1 MHSVDLGMHRAKGVI
16 KMELSEVQQYLIDNK
31 DNADVSS
38 YVSGLNP
45 ITTDRAN
52 EYLNTEDGKRLLQ
65 PKLDGN
71 FNKGLET
78 WKVNNLEKI
87 YSERFNKE
95 NTTADPRDVEL
106 NKMKTMLEQMQKDGT
121 RKDLTSKSQ
130 KIAIE
135 KKLPLDLV
143 DFFIGENEEVT
154 VKNLD
159 KLEAIF
165 ASHVETLVTER
176 LKGGSYTPPK
186 GSGNSGGK
194 NPFSKETFNL
204 TEQGKMFKENP
215 ELAKTLMAASNK

>member
-1 MHSVDLGMHRAKGVI
+1 
-16 KMELSEVQQYLIDNK
+16 MELSEVQEYLTTNK
-31 DNADVSS
+31 DSESVKTYLDSFKVQPSLEVFKNK
-38 YVSGLNP
+38 LNDSDFKSFMDSEKDKHL
-45 ITTDRAN
+45 T
-52 EYLNTEDGKRLLQ
+52 
-65 PKLDGN
+65 
-71 FNKGLET
+71 KGIET
-78 WKVNNLEKI
+78 FKTNNLDRI
-87 YSERFNKE
+87 YTERFNVE
-95 NTTADPRDVEL
+95 NPTADPKEIAN
-106 NKMKTMLEQMQKDGT
+106 NKKMADFEAKIANMEKEGI

-143 DFFIGENEEVT
+143 DFFIGENEEMT

-186 GSGNSGGK
+186 GNGNIGGK
-194 NPFSKETFNL
+194 NPFAKETFNL

>member
-1 MHSVDLGMHRAKGVI
+1 
-16 KMELSEVQQYLIDNK
+16 MELSEVQQYLIDNK
-31 DNADVSS
+31 DNSDVSS

-95 NTTADPRDVEL
+95 NPTADPRDVEL
-106 NKMKTMLEQMQKDGT
+106 NKMKTMLEQMQRDGN

-135 KKLPLDLV
+135 KKLPLDLI

-176 LKGGSYTPPK
+176 LKGNSYTPPK
-186 GSGNSGGK
+186 GTGGTTGIT
-194 NPFSKETFNL
+194 KESFA
-204 TEQGKMFKENP
+204 KMSYKEKSLMYTENP
-215 ELAKTLMAASNK
+215 EQYKELSK

>member
-1 MHSVDLGMHRAKGVI
+1 
-16 KMELSEVQQYLIDNK
+16 MELSEVQEYLTTNK
-31 DNADVSS
+31 DSEGVKTYLDSFKVQPSLEVFKNK
-38 YVSGLNP
+38 LN
-45 ITTDRAN
+45 D
-52 EYLNTEDGKRLLQ
+52 
-65 PKLDGN
+65 LD
-71 FNKGLET
+71 FKSFMDSEKDKHLTKGIET
-78 WKVNNLEKI
+78 FKTNNLDRI
-87 YSERFNKE
+87 YTERFNVE
-95 NTTADPRDVEL
+95 NPTADPKEIAN
-106 NKMKTMLEQMQKDGT
+106 NKKMADFEAKIANMEKEGI

-143 DFFIGENEEVT
+143 DFFIGENEEMT

-186 GSGNSGGK
+186 GNGNIGGK
-194 NPFSKETFNL
+194 NPFAKETFNL

>member
-1 MHSVDLGMHRAKGVI
+1 
-16 KMELSEVQQYLIDNK
+16 MELSEVQEYLTTNK
-31 DNADVSS
+31 DSEGVKTYLDSFKVQPSLEVFKNK
-38 YVSGLNP
+38 LNDSDFKSFMDSEKDKHL
-45 ITTDRAN
+45 T
-52 EYLNTEDGKRLLQ
+52 
-65 PKLDGN
+65 
-71 FNKGLET
+71 KGIET
-78 WKVNNLEKI
+78 FKTNNLDRI
-87 YSERFNKE
+87 YNERFNVE
-95 NTTADPRDVEL
+95 NPTADPKEIAN
-106 NKMKTMLEQMQKDGT
+106 NKKMADFEAKIANMEKEGI

>member
-1 MHSVDLGMHRAKGVI
+1 
-16 KMELSEVQQYLIDNK
+16 MELSEVQEYLTTNK
-31 DNADVSS
+31 DSEGVKTYLDSFKVQPSLEVFKNK
-38 YVSGLNP
+38 LN
-45 ITTDRAN
+45 D
-52 EYLNTEDGKRLLQ
+52 
-65 PKLDGN
+65 LD
-71 FNKGLET
+71 FKSFMDSEKDKHLTKGIET
-78 WKVNNLEKI
+78 FKTNNLDRI
-87 YSERFNKE
+87 YTERFNVE
-95 NTTADPRDVEL
+95 NPTADPKEIAN
-106 NKMKTMLEQMQKDGT
+106 NKKMADFEAKIANMEKEGI